1 MVPRSVVLHADHK
14 HNRIC
19 NLPWLVTSGPQELLC
34 PSQWPRNSTISRCL
48 TSQLGNMA
56 KNQNQT
62 GQSSPGRVILAI
74 CLLEASQHDTPKEW
88 SKATRK
94 QESRAKQGRLQ
105 NLDGGRNDRTECS
118 KWNRSQIRLILLP
131 LLWPLMKLE
140 ILFSSRQ
147 KASHPLS

>member
-1 MVPRSVVLHADHK
+1 MLHADHK
-14 HNRIC
+14 HNRIR
-19 NLPWLVTSGPQELLC
+19 NLPWLVTSGPQQPLC

-62 GQSSPGRVILAI
+62 GQSSLGRVILAI
-74 CLLEASQHDTPKEW
+74 CLLEARQPKER

-105 NLDGGRNDRTECS
+105 NLVAGRMALSAPNGTGLKSDS
-118 KWNRSQIRLILLP
+118 
-131 LLWPLMKLE
+131 
-140 ILFSSRQ
+140 FSSH
-147 KASHPLS
+147 SCGH